1 MSQERRA
8 KKPFTIPTWLEG
20 NLMKRKITLGTDT
33 QAPLTVRIRERI
45 NYKKYIKGE
54 L

>member
-1 MSQERRA
+1 MGDRRPQ
-8 KKPFTIPTWLEG
+8 KPYQIPTWLEG

-45 NYKKYIKGE
+45 NYNKYVKGE

>member
-1 MSQERRA
+1 MRER
-8 KKPFTIPTWLEG
+8 KQKSFQIPTWLEG

-33 QAPLTVRIRERI
+33 PAPLAVRIRERI
-45 NYKKYIKGE
+45 NYNRFIKGE